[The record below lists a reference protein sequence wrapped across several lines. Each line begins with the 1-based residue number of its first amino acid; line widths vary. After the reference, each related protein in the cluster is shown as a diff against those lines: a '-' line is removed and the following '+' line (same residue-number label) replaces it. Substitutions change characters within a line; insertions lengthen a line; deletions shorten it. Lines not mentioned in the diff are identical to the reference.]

1 MENVKNGLR
10 LQVSGLTA
18 GYGRKQVV
26 FDLSLKVGPG
36 EIVALIG
43 HNGAGKTT
51 ALKAIFGLLPAWS
64 GAVYFEGE
72 VITNSSPAANVR
84 RGIAFIPQERAV
96 FPELTVAEN
105 LDLGAVT
112 VADPDIRRRRLDEVF
127 ELFPVL
133 WERRRQRAGT
143 LSGGEQRMVSLG
155 IGLMI
160 RPRLLLIDEPSLG
173 LAPVL
178 VQRIL
183 DTVRKICREQQ
194 TSILVVEQNVR
205 QVLRLAD
212 RAYVMRAGKVILA
225 DSAASLLARGQWWD
239 LF

>member
-1 MENVKNGLR
+1 MTDGLR
-10 LQVSGLTA
+10 LQVSNLAA

-26 FDLSLKVGPG
+26 FDLSLKVAPG

-64 GAVYFEGE
+64 GAVYFEGAA
-72 VITNSSPAANVR
+72 ITNSSPAANVR

-96 FPELTVAEN
+96 FPNLTVAEN
-105 LDLGAVT
+105 LDLGAIT
-112 VADPDIRRRRLDEVF
+112 VADPDTRRRRLAEVF

-155 IGLMI
+155 IALMI

-183 DTVRKICREQQ
+183 DMVRQVCQEQQ
-194 TSILVVEQNVR
+194 TSVLVVEQNVP
-205 QVLRLAD
+205 QALRVAD
-212 RAYVMRAGKVILA
+212 RAYVMRAGKVILEE
-225 DSAASLLARGQWWD
+225 SAASLLARGQWWD

>member
-1 MENVKNGLR
+1 MAGEPRLNVTNL
-10 LQVSGLTA
+10 VA

-26 FDLSLKVGPG
+26 FDLSLKVGAG

-51 ALKAIFGLLPAWS
+51 ALKSIFGLLPAWS
-64 GAVYFEGE
+64 GAVYFEGKA
-72 VITNSSPAANVR
+72 ITNSTPAANVR

-96 FPELTVAEN
+96 FPDLAVEEN
-105 LDLGAVT
+105 LDLGAITVT
-112 VADPDIRRRRLDEVF
+112 DPEVRRRRLKEVF

-133 WERRRQRAGT
+133 RERRRQRAGT

-155 IGLMI
+155 IALMV

-178 VQRIL
+178 VQRIM
-183 DTVRKICREQQ
+183 DTVQGICREQGA
-194 TSILVVEQNVR
+194 SVLLVEQNVR
-205 QVLRLAD
+205 QALRVAD
-212 RAYVMRAGKVILA
+212 RAYVMRAGRILLEE
-225 DSAASLLARGQWWD
+225 SGPSLLARGQWWD